1 MIALSGGDEKLSAG
15 DKPSQKGVQHVIVSE
30 IVRADTLRGFRE
42 LADELGGD
50 GEALI
55 REAGIDPAALHDPDS
70 YIPYRRFIAA
80 LESAAKTLGRPDFGM
95 QLARRT
101 GTEMLGPLS
110 VAMHNADTPREA
122 LGLAQRYLHFHNPS
136 LHLAISRF
144 DGDNDLICL
153 EVRMRRSLRHPQ
165 SFERGVLIIHR
176 FLKTVCGPSYKPKTV
191 HFTHAAL
198 SPLNVYRDAFGVTP
212 AFGAAENGVVTARAV
227 LDKPQLSRNTQLRR
241 IAEHYLESVAPPV
254 PANDAIAPAARAIV
268 LRLMRANGAC
278 TQDDLASAL
287 GLHERT
293 LQRRLKAEDT
303 SFEMLR
309 DDVRRELA
317 QSYLSQ
323 KNVPLAHVAEL
334 LGYAEASA
342 FTRASRRWFG
352 KTPREVRR
360 RMTAA

>member
-1 MIALSGGDEKLSAG
+1 MIALSDPDENLSVG
-15 DKPSQKGVQHVIVSE
+15 DKPARNGVEHVIVSE

-50 GEALI
+50 GESLL
-55 REAGIDPAALHDPDS
+55 REAGIDPAALRDPDS
-70 YIPYRRFIAA
+70 YIPYRRFVAA
-80 LESAAKTLGRPDFGM
+80 LESAAKTLQRPDFGIR
-95 QLARRT
+95 LAQRT
-101 GTEMLGPLS
+101 GAEMLGPLS

-122 LGLAQRYLHFHNPS
+122 LALAQRFLHFHNPS
-136 LHLAISRF
+136 LYLAITRF
-144 DGDNDLICL
+144 DGDYDLICL
-153 EVRMRRSLRHPQ
+153 EVRMRRALRHPQ

-176 FLKTVCGPSYKPKTV
+176 FLGAVCGPAYKAKEV

-198 SPLNVYRDAFGVTP
+198 SPASVYREAFRVAP
-212 AFGAAENGVVTARAV
+212 IFNAAENGIVAARTL
-227 LDKPQLSRNTQLRR
+227 LDKPQLTKNAQLRH
-241 IAEHYLESVAPPV
+241 IAEHYLESVAPRT
-254 PANDAIAPAARAIV
+254 PANDAIAATARVIV

-278 TQDDLASAL
+278 TQDDLARAL

-317 QSYLSQ
+317 QSYLAQ
-323 KNVPLAHVAEL
+323 RNVPLAQVAEM

-342 FTRASRRWFG
+342 FTRAARRWFG

-360 RMTAA
+360 RMVG